1 MIKVEHLS
9 KSFGDLV
16 VLKDVS
22 IEIQTGEVISVIG
35 PSGTGKSTFLR
46 CLNLLDQPTAG
57 SISVDGVNLLDSK
70 TDVSKVRQK
79 MNMVFQSFNLF
90 SHLSILENLTIG
102 PIKLLGMSRSDADK
116 KSIDLLRLVGLAE
129 KADCYPDELSGGQK
143 QRVAI
148 ARCLAMDPEII
159 LFDEP
164 TSALDPTMVSEVLS
178 VIRRLAKDGM
188 TMAIVT
194 HEMDFARDVSNR
206 VLYMDEGV
214 IYEEGT
220 PQQIF
225 ENPQK
230 EKTRA
235 FINKVRN
242 FNYQIDS
249 PDYDLYAMN
258 AEIELF
264 CEKQVLPKKV
274 RHNLLLLVEE
284 LMNLYNPLL
293 SSAVLKITIAYSE
306 KKESLEVILEN
317 RGDAINP
324 LAIEMLPDNIGFNI
338 INALCESIEYK
349 RIDDRNVV
357 NVMVKKLA
365 RNMSENVALNSNLV
379 R

>member
-1 MIKVEHLS
+1 
-9 KSFGDLV
+9 
-16 VLKDVS
+16 
-22 IEIQTGEVISVIG
+22 
-35 PSGTGKSTFLR
+35 
-46 CLNLLDQPTAG
+46 
-57 SISVDGVNLLDSK
+57 
-70 TDVSKVRQK
+70 
-79 MNMVFQSFNLF
+79 
-90 SHLSILENLTIG
+90 
-102 PIKLLGMSRSDADK
+102 
-116 KSIDLLRLVGLAE
+116 
-129 KADCYPDELSGGQK
+129 
-143 QRVAI
+143 
-148 ARCLAMDPEII
+148 
-159 LFDEP
+159 
-164 TSALDPTMVSEVLS
+164 
-178 VIRRLAKDGM
+178 
-188 TMAIVT
+188 
-194 HEMDFARDVSNR
+194 
-206 VLYMDEGV
+206 
-214 IYEEGT
+214 
-220 PQQIF
+220 
-225 ENPQK
+225 
-230 EKTRA
+230 
-235 FINKVRN
+235 
-242 FNYQIDS
+242 
-249 PDYDLYAMN
+249 MN